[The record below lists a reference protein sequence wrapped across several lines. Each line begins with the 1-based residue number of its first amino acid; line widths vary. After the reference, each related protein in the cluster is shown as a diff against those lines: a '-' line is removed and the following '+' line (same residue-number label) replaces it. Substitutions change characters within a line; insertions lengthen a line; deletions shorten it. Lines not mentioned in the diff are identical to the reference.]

1 MKYAY
6 QVLSVV
12 LCLFVLLAVNI
23 SLNSGDSWLA
33 KIGNGLAFSEFSRL
47 ALFAMIGLLLVFL
60 DRPIVKNW
68 EVLPLKIINW
78 GMMAATVVVFGYIFV
93 QSDAKFSEFWVNGEL
108 LGNRAGNEAWF
119 DFVIAGIGI
128 GLILEGTRRAIG
140 WTLPILCCLFAA
152 YAMFGP
158 SMPAWCF
165 PHAGKSWEQFVGTTF
180 LQGGVF
186 GIALK
191 VMFTYVFLFVL
202 FGTLLEQ
209 TGATAYVINF
219 AKRLFRNSTGGP
231 AKIAVLSSGLMGSLS
246 GSAVAN
252 TAATGTFTIP
262 LMKSSGFDADTA
274 GGVEAAASSGGALA
288 PPVMGAGAYMM
299 LEMIQPSVTYSQIM
313 QAALIPAVLYYF
325 ALMLTVHFHAKRVQ
339 FKKGTGKE
347 KESDGGVEAELSELS
362 AAGKKDEKAEALK
375 EQTSERIANP
385 YQSPAKTAV
394 PIDTAIPSQTEAA
407 DLETRFDNVSVY
419 QGILFFGSFV
429 VLIATLLQGFT
440 PFRAVSVSLAVML
453 VASFLHGSTRLNPAK
468 LLAACT
474 GAAKGGMALVVAAAC
489 VGIILGVVS
498 VTPLS
503 SALPMT
509 IQSYAGDGAI
519 LALLMLMFSTIILGM
534 GLPSAVCYLLMANLV
549 GEVLTTLETPP
560 LAAHLFIFYF
570 GMMSMV
576 TPPVALAAYAA
587 AAISGGNVLKT
598 AFEAFRFSL
607 VGFAL
612 PFAFVFK
619 PELLMLTVDNQPA
632 GWLAIAVTVACTVV
646 ATTGMAVAV
655 AGYFVRQIGFW
666 QRAMLL
672 VLSLLVFFTRNSEM
686 QWWVQIGAVGLIV
699 AWLLF
704 EIVRGRGN
712 TDQKLV
718 PC

>member
-33 KIGNGLAFSEFSRL
+33 KIGNGLAFSEISRL
-47 ALFAMIGLLLVFL
+47 ALFAMVGLLLVFL
-60 DRPIVKNW
+60 DRPVVKSW
-68 EVLPLKIINW
+68 KDFLPLKIANW

-93 QSDAKFSEFWVNGEL
+93 QSDAKFSTLWVNGDL
-108 LGNRAGNEAWF
+108 LGDRAGNEAWF
-119 DFVIAGIGI
+119 DFVIGGIGI

-158 SMPAWCF
+158 SMPDWCF

-339 FKKGTGKE
+339 LKAGGE
-347 KESDGGVEAELSELS
+347 KASDGGVEAEESELN
-362 AAGKKDEKAEALK
+362 AAGQTGEKVEAVSD
-375 EQTSERIANP
+375 T
-385 YQSPAKTAV
+385 TA
-394 PIDTAIPSQTEAA
+394 PSKTEAS
-407 DLETRFDNVSVY
+407 DLETQFDNVSVY
-419 QGILFFGSFV
+419 QGVLFFGSFV
-429 VLIATLLQGFT
+429 VLIVALLQGFT

-453 VASFLHGSTRLNPAK
+453 VASFLHGSTRLNPTK

-503 SALPMT
+503 SALPMR
-509 IQSYAGDGAI
+509 IQSYAGDSAI

-549 GEVLTTLETPP
+549 GEVLGTLGAPP

-632 GWLAIAVTVACTVV
+632 GWLAIIVTVACTVV

-655 AGYFVRQIGFW
+655 AGYFVRQIGFL

-672 VLSLLVFFTRNSEM
+672 VLSLIVFFTRNSGME
-686 QWWVQIGAVGLIV
+686 WWVQIGAVGLIV

-704 EIVRGRGN
+704 AIVRGRDSR
-712 TDQKLV
+712 DQKLV

>member
-1 MKYAY
+1 MRYAY

-33 KIGNGLAFSEFSRL
+33 KIGNGLAFSEISRL
-47 ALFAMIGLLLVFL
+47 ALFAMVGLLLVFL
-60 DRPIVKNW
+60 DRPVVKSW
-68 EVLPLKIINW
+68 KDFLPLKIANW

-93 QSDAKFSEFWVNGEL
+93 QSDAKFSTLWVNGDL
-108 LGNRAGNEAWF
+108 LGDRAGNEAWF
-119 DFVIAGIGI
+119 DFVIGGIGI

-158 SMPAWCF
+158 SMPDWCF

-339 FKKGTGKE
+339 LKVEAGSGKA
-347 KESDGGVEAELSELS
+347 SDDGVEAEGSELS
-362 AAGKKDEKAEALK
+362 AAGKNGEKVEGLK
-375 EQTSERIANP
+375 EQTSAQIGKPVARD
-385 YQSPAKTAV
+385 TAV
-394 PIDTAIPSQTEAA
+394 PSKTEAS
-407 DLETRFDNVSVY
+407 DLETQFDNVSVY
-419 QGILFFGSFV
+419 QGVLFFGSFV
-429 VLIATLLQGFT
+429 VLIVALLKGFT

-453 VASFLHGSTRLNPAK
+453 VASFLHGSTRLNPTK

-503 SALPMT
+503 SALPMR
-509 IQSYAGDGAI
+509 IQSYAGDSAI

-549 GEVLTTLETPP
+549 GEVLSTLGAPP

-632 GWLAIAVTVACTVV
+632 GWLAIVVTVACTVM

-655 AGYFVRQIGFW
+655 AGYFVRQIGFL

-672 VLSLLVFFTRNSEM
+672 VLSLIVFFTRNSDME
-686 QWWVQIGAVGLIV
+686 WWVQIGAVGLIV

-704 EIVRGRGN
+704 AIVRGRDSR
-712 TDQKLV
+712 DQKLV

>member
-6 QVLSVV
+6 QFLSVV

-33 KIGNGLAFSEFSRL
+33 KIGNGLAFSEVSNL
-47 ALFAMIGLLLVFL
+47 ALFAMVGLLLVFL
-60 DRPIVKNW
+60 DRPIVKSW
-68 EVLPLKIINW
+68 DGFLPLKVVNW
-78 GMMAATVVVFGYIFV
+78 GMMAATVIVFGYIFV
-93 QSDAKFSEFWVNGEL
+93 QSDAKFSAFWVKGDL

-128 GLILEGTRRAIG
+128 GLILDGTRRAIG

-152 YAMFGP
+152 YAMFGL
-158 SMPAWCF
+158 SMPDWCF
-165 PHAGKSWEQFVGTTF
+165 PHAGKSWEQLVRTTF

-186 GIALK
+186 GIALR

-339 FKKGTGKE
+339 LRAAA
-347 KESDGGVEAELSELS
+347 GGVEAEASELS
-362 AAGKKDEKAEALK
+362 AAGQNGEKAEALK
-375 EQTSERIANP
+375 KQTADQNDNP
-385 YQSPAKTAV
+385 YSAPATTAV
-394 PIDTAIPSQTEAA
+394 ASDTVPNQTEVA

-419 QGILFFGSFV
+419 QGVLFFGSFV
-429 VLIATLLQGFT
+429 ILIAALLRGFT

-503 SALPMT
+503 SALPMR
-509 IQSYAGDGAI
+509 IQSYAGDSAI

-549 GEVLTTLETPP
+549 GEVLSTLGAPP

-632 GWLAIAVTVACTVV
+632 GWLAIVVTVACTVM

-655 AGYFVRQIGFW
+655 AGYFVRQIGFL

-672 VLSLLVFFTRNSEM
+672 VLSLIVFFTRNSDME
-686 QWWVQIGAVGLIV
+686 WWVQIGAVGLIV

-704 EIVRGRGN
+704 AIVRGRDSR
-712 TDQKLV
+712 DQKLV

>member
-1 MKYAY
+1 MRYAY

-33 KIGNGLAFSEFSRL
+33 KIGNGLAFSEVSRL

-68 EVLPLKIINW
+68 EVWPLKIINW
-78 GMMAATVVVFGYIFV
+78 GMMAATVIVFGYIFV
-93 QSDAKFSEFWVNGEL
+93 QSDAKFSDFWVNGDL

-128 GLILEGTRRAIG
+128 GLILDGTRRAIG
-140 WTLPILCCLFAA
+140 WTLPILCCIFAA

-158 SMPAWCF
+158 SMPDWFF
-165 PHAGKSWEQFVGTTF
+165 PHAGKSWQQVVRTTF

-186 GIALK
+186 GIALR
-191 VMFTYVFLFVL
+191 VMFMYVFLFVL

-313 QAALIPAVLYYF
+313 QAALIPAVLYYL

-339 FKKGTGKE
+339 FKPGADAG
-347 KESDGGVEAELSELS
+347 KESDGEAEVSDLS
-362 AAGKKDEKAEALK
+362 AEGEKDQKAEALK
-375 EQTSERIANP
+375 GELPDQIGNSHESSAMP
-385 YQSPAKTAV
+385 AV
-394 PIDTAIPSQTEAA
+394 PNDTVVPSKTEAA
-407 DLETRFDNVSVY
+407 DPETRFDNVSVY
-419 QGILFFGSFV
+419 QGVLFFGSFV
-429 VLIATLLQGFT
+429 VLIVALLQGFT

-453 VASFLHGSTRLNPAK
+453 VASFLHGSTRLNPTK

-549 GEVLTTLETPP
+549 GEVLITLETPP

-632 GWLAIAVTVACTVV
+632 SWLAITVTVACIVV

-655 AGYFVRQIGFW
+655 AGYFIRQIGFW

-672 VLSLLVFFTRNSEM
+672 VLSLLVFFTRNSGME
-686 QWWVQIGAVGLIV
+686 WWVQIGAVGLIV

-704 EIVRGRGN
+704 EIMRGRGRA
-712 TDQKLV
+712 DQKLV
-718 PC
+718 AC

>member
-33 KIGNGLAFSEFSRL
+33 KIGNGLAFSEISRL
-47 ALFAMIGLLLVFL
+47 ALFAMVGLLLVFL
-60 DRPIVKNW
+60 DRPVVKSW
-68 EVLPLKIINW
+68 KDFLPLKIANW

-93 QSDAKFSEFWVNGEL
+93 QSDAKFSTLWVNGDL
-108 LGNRAGNEAWF
+108 LGDRAGNEAWF
-119 DFVIAGIGI
+119 DFVIGGIGI

-158 SMPAWCF
+158 SMPDWCF

-325 ALMLTVHFHAKRVQ
+325 ALMLT
-339 FKKGTGKE
+339 
-347 KESDGGVEAELSELS
+347 
-362 AAGKKDEKAEALK
+362 
-375 EQTSERIANP
+375 
-385 YQSPAKTAV
+385 
-394 PIDTAIPSQTEAA
+394 
-407 DLETRFDNVSVY
+407 
-419 QGILFFGSFV
+419 
-429 VLIATLLQGFT
+429 
-440 PFRAVSVSLAVML
+440 
-453 VASFLHGSTRLNPAK
+453 
-468 LLAACT
+468 
-474 GAAKGGMALVVAAAC
+474 
-489 VGIILGVVS
+489 
-498 VTPLS
+498 
-503 SALPMT
+503 
-509 IQSYAGDGAI
+509 
-519 LALLMLMFSTIILGM
+519 
-534 GLPSAVCYLLMANLV
+534 
-549 GEVLTTLETPP
+549 
-560 LAAHLFIFYF
+560 
-570 GMMSMV
+570 
-576 TPPVALAAYAA
+576 
-587 AAISGGNVLKT
+587 
-598 AFEAFRFSL
+598 
-607 VGFAL
+607 FAL
-612 PFAFVFK
+612 
-619 PELLMLTVDNQPA
+619 
-632 GWLAIAVTVACTVV
+632 
-646 ATTGMAVAV
+646 
-655 AGYFVRQIGFW
+655 
-666 QRAMLL
+666 
-672 VLSLLVFFTRNSEM
+672 
-686 QWWVQIGAVGLIV
+686 
-699 AWLLF
+699 
-704 EIVRGRGN
+704 
-712 TDQKLV
+712 
-718 PC
+718 

>member
-1 MKYAY
+1 
-6 QVLSVV
+6 
-12 LCLFVLLAVNI
+12 
-23 SLNSGDSWLA
+23 
-33 KIGNGLAFSEFSRL
+33 
-47 ALFAMIGLLLVFL
+47 
-60 DRPIVKNW
+60 
-68 EVLPLKIINW
+68 
-78 GMMAATVVVFGYIFV
+78 
-93 QSDAKFSEFWVNGEL
+93 
-108 LGNRAGNEAWF
+108 
-119 DFVIAGIGI
+119 
-128 GLILEGTRRAIG
+128 
-140 WTLPILCCLFAA
+140 
-152 YAMFGP
+152 
-158 SMPAWCF
+158 
-165 PHAGKSWEQFVGTTF
+165 
-180 LQGGVF
+180 
-186 GIALK
+186 
-191 VMFTYVFLFVL
+191 
-202 FGTLLEQ
+202 
-209 TGATAYVINF
+209 
-219 AKRLFRNSTGGP
+219 
-231 AKIAVLSSGLMGSLS
+231 
-246 GSAVAN
+246 
-252 TAATGTFTIP
+252 
-262 LMKSSGFDADTA
+262 
-274 GGVEAAASSGGALA
+274 
-288 PPVMGAGAYMM
+288 
-299 LEMIQPSVTYSQIM
+299 
-313 QAALIPAVLYYF
+313 
-325 ALMLTVHFHAKRVQ
+325 
-339 FKKGTGKE
+339 
-347 KESDGGVEAELSELS
+347 
-362 AAGKKDEKAEALK
+362 
-375 EQTSERIANP
+375 
-385 YQSPAKTAV
+385 
-394 PIDTAIPSQTEAA
+394 
-407 DLETRFDNVSVY
+407 
-419 QGILFFGSFV
+419 
-429 VLIATLLQGFT
+429 
-440 PFRAVSVSLAVML
+440 ML

-704 EIVRGRGN
+704 AIVRGRGN

>member
-1 MKYAY
+1 MEIVSLAWCHEIRLHRVSMKYAY

-12 LCLFVLLAVNI
+12 LCLFVLLAANI
-23 SLNSGDSWLA
+23 SLNSGDSLLA
-33 KIGNGLAFSEFSRL
+33 KIGNGLAFSEVSNL
-47 ALFAMIGLLLVFL
+47 ALFAMVGLLLVFL
-60 DRPIVKNW
+60 DRPIIKRW
-68 EVLPLKIINW
+68 KDSLPLKVVNW
-78 GMMAATVVVFGYIFV
+78 GMMAATVGVFGYIFF
-93 QSDAKFSEFWVNGEL
+93 QSDRKFAAFFVDGVL
-108 LGNRAGNEAWF
+108 LGDRAGNETTL
-119 DFVIAGIGI
+119 DFVLAGVGI
-128 GLILEGTRRAIG
+128 GLVLEGTRRVIG
-140 WTLPILCCLFAA
+140 WTLPILCVLFSA
-152 YAMFGP
+152 YAMFGQ
-158 SMPAWCF
+158 SMPDWCF
-165 PHAGKSWEQFVGTTF
+165 PHVGNSWEQIVQKTF
-180 LQGGVF
+180 LQQGGVF
-186 GIALK
+186 GIALR
-191 VMFTYVFLFVL
+191 VMFFYVFLFVL

-209 TGATAYVINF
+209 TGATRYVINF
-219 AKRLFRNSTGGP
+219 AKRLFGNSTGGP

-325 ALMLTVHFHAKRVQ
+325 ALMLTVHFHAKRIEREL
-339 FKKGTGKE
+339 KA
-347 KESDGGVEAELSELS
+347 GGEEAGEAKAKSLKAKSLNASEQVGD
-362 AAGKKDEKAEALK
+362 AAEA
-375 EQTSERIANP
+375 NH
-385 YQSPAKTAV
+385 
-394 PIDTAIPSQTEAA
+394 EAQFS
-407 DLETRFDNVSVY
+407 DVSVY

-429 VLIATLLQGFT
+429 VLIAALLQGFT
-440 PFRAVSVSLAVML
+440 PFRAVSISLAVML
-453 VASFLHGSTRLNPAK
+453 VASFLHGSTRLNPTK

-498 VTPLS
+498 ITPLS
-503 SALPMT
+503 SALPMK
-509 IQSYAGDGAI
+509 IQSYAGESAI
-519 LALLMLMFSTIILGM
+519 VALLMLMFSTIILGM
-534 GLPSAVCYLLMANLV
+534 GLPSAVCYLLMANLI
-549 GEVLTTLETPP
+549 GGVLGGLGTPP

-587 AAISGGNVLKT
+587 AAISGGNVLRT

-619 PELLMLTVDNQPA
+619 PALLMLTVDNHPA
-632 GWLAIAVTVACTVV
+632 GWLAIAATVACTVV

-655 AGYFVRQIGFW
+655 AGYFVRRVGFL
-666 QRAMLL
+666 QRGVLL
-672 VLSLLVFFTRNSEM
+672 GLSLLVFFTRNM
-686 QWWVQIGAVGLIV
+686 GTQWWVQIGAVGLLA

-704 EIVRGRGN
+704 EMWRGSGSAE
-712 TDQKLV
+712 QEAGIASA
-718 PC
+718 